1 MKKVVSKLK
10 VIRVFEEDAV
20 SFDNM
25 FESVIDGVVED
36 AIYNSL
42 VVPHDLEV
50 A

>member
-1 MKKVVSKLK
+1 MKKYDSNLK
-10 VIRVFEEDAV
+10 VVRVFEEDAA
-20 SFDNM
+20 SFDKM

-42 VVPHDLEV
+42 VMPHDLEV

>member
-1 MKKVVSKLK
+1 MKKDVSNLK
-10 VIRVFEEDAV
+10 IVRVFEEDAV

-25 FESVIDGVVED
+25 FESVIDGIVED